1 MNNHD
6 RNMMQ
11 LWPHAVR
18 RPIESNVK
26 KKFFFS
32 ILHTNSFKLVPN
44 MGGDSH
50 FDTLIPPGLSQS

>member
-26 KKFFFS
+26 KNFFFPYY
-32 ILHTNSFKLVPN
+32 TR
-44 MGGDSH
+44 
-50 FDTLIPPGLSQS
+50 IPLN